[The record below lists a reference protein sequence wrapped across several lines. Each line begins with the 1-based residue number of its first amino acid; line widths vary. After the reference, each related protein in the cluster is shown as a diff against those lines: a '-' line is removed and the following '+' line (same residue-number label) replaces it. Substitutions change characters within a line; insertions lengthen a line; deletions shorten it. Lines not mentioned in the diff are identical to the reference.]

1 MSVTTFTID
10 DFLCTG
16 DPAIAVQ
23 LAGPPILL
31 SIDCITIF
39 RNIVELTEGL
49 LPYRSRFGTITAA
62 CSAFD
67 NLVGALNGGNKV
79 ALRITYE
86 KVPGTRLV
94 TGIEVESTAP
104 PLARIERDL
113 SATLEVT
120 RDIRAEVG
128 ADLGAVVME
137 LKKTNALLH
146 ERLPK
151 RRAISQM
158 PETSE
163 SIAPAALDSEAEDIS
178 QH

>member
-1 MSVTTFTID
+1 MSQTTFNIE

-23 LAGPPILL
+23 LAGPPILI

-39 RNIVELTEGL
+39 RNIVELTEGV

-62 CSAFD
+62 CSDFD
-67 NLVGALNGGNKV
+67 ELVAALNDGKTV
-79 ALRITYE
+79 KLHITYD

-94 TGIEVESTAP
+94 TGIELEIATPA
-104 PLARIERDL
+104 LARIERDL

-137 LKKTNALLH
+137 LKKTNALLND
-146 ERLPK
+146 RLPK
-151 RRAISQM
+151 RRTLSQM

-163 SIAPAALDSEAEDIS
+163 SIAATALENDAEDIS